1 MVPRLLDSTHQQQLH
16 TKTKKQNQKKFGDLH
31 RFVHHSRGPMRA
43 KNKTKP
49 ATSRANHFITGTALY
64 CPRAERPE
72 LRLMT
77 TFSVKYTELSV
88 CVAVNASGQ
97 TRAELG
103 NSAPGLGCVKSHL
116 LRLGWQ
122 GSVTRCHIMQ
132 AQLCSPDILLL
143 PSPAAR
149 PPSPPVGRSARLFL
163 PKPSIPLE

>member
-88 CVAVNASGQ
+88 CGCKCLRADQSRAGKFSPWTGLCEVTPAS
-97 TRAELG
+97 
-103 NSAPGLGCVKSHL
+103 PGLAGL
-116 LRLGWQ
+116 
-122 GSVTRCHIMQ
+122 CH
-132 AQLCSPDILLL
+132 PL
-143 PSPAAR
+143 PYHAGPAM
-149 PPSPPVGRSARLFL
+149 L
-163 PKPSIPLE
+163 P